1 MYEIEGGLVPIKAW
15 ADYVE
20 IEEEAKKQLR
30 NAANLPIVSP
40 YVAVMPDAHWGN
52 GCCVGAVIP
61 TVNAIIPST
70 VGVDIGCGMMA
81 VKTSLK
87 AEDLPTSLA
96 QLRETIE
103 HTVPVGRTNNGKEG
117 DRGAWHDIPEFV
129 DYRWIDLDDT
139 YNIILDKYPKLNRNA
154 NPRKHLGTLGTGNHF
169 IEICLDTTGC
179 VWVMLH
185 SGSRGIGNKIGT
197 MFIEIARND
206 MKKAGYILPDTNLS
220 YLKEGTQFFDDYI
233 QAVHWAQDYARINRE
248 IMMKRVLHV
257 IRKTKGIPS
266 FTMDLNVINCHHNY
280 VNKETHFGQ
289 DVWLTR
295 KGAVSA
301 KLGEYGII
309 PGSMGTRS
317 YIVKGKGN
325 EASFTS
331 CSHGAGRRFSRRTAK
346 ETISVEDHIKATE
359 GVECRKDVGVVD
371 ESPAAYKPIE
381 DVMRSQEDLVEI
393 VTELKQVLCVKG

>member
-1 MYEIEGGLVPIKAW
+1 MYIIEGGKVPIKAW
-15 ADYVE
+15 ADFVT
-20 IEEEAKKQLR
+20 IEDEAINQLR
-30 NAANLPIVSP
+30 NTANLPVVSP
-40 YVAVMPDAHWGN
+40 YVAVMPDCHWGN
-52 GCCVGAVIP
+52 GATVGSVIP
-61 TVNAIIPST
+61 TVNAIIPAA

-87 AEDLPTSLA
+87 AEDLPTSLV
-96 QLRETIE
+96 QLRDSIE
-103 HTVPVGRTNNGKEG
+103 RAVPVGRTNDGKKG
-117 DRGAWHDIPEFV
+117 DRGAWGDIPEFV
-129 DYRWIDLDDT
+129 DYRWVDLVDEYD
-139 YNIILDKYPKLNRNA
+139 IILGKHPKLNRNA
-154 NPRKHLGTLGTGNHF
+154 EPRKHLGTLGTGNHF
-169 IEICLDTTGC
+169 IELCLDEHNN

-197 MFIEIARND
+197 LFIQIARDD
-206 MKKAGYILPDTNLS
+206 MKQAGYILPDTNLS
-220 YLKEGTQFFDDYI
+220 YLKEGTQFFDNYV
-233 QAVHWAQDYARINRE
+233 QAVHWAQNYARINRE

-289 DVWLTR
+289 EVWLTR

-317 YIVKGKGN
+317 FIVKGKGN
-325 EASFTS
+325 PDSFTS
-331 CSHGAGRRFSRRTAK
+331 CSHGAGRRFSRKHAR
-346 ETISVEDHIKATE
+346 ETISVEEHIKATE
-359 GVECRKDVGVVD
+359 GVECRKDASVID

-381 DVMRSQEDLVEI
+381 DVMLSQSDLVEI
-393 VTELKQVLCVKG
+393 VATLKQVLCVKG